1 MTLAEKGRMVQ
12 PMPTGAE
19 IAALLV
25 ELAGMPGF
33 LTARFG
39 SLGSERATLAGRGG
53 AFSPVEHGWHLADL
67 EREGYGVRIERLL
80 REDGPVLPDFDGARV
95 AVERQYRKRALAEG
109 IRAFEG
115 ARRSNLVTLRAL
127 DPAAWSRRGS
137 QEGVGPIRLSD
148 VPRMM
153 AEHDRAHRAEI
164 DAWLQELS
172 G

>member
-1 MTLAEKGRMVQ
+1 MAPLV
-12 PMPTGAE
+12 PTGAE

-33 LTARFG
+33 LAARLG
-39 SLGSERATLAGRGG
+39 SLGSERASLAGRGG
-53 AFSPVEHGWHLADL
+53 AFSPVEHCWHLADL

-80 REDGPVLPDFDGARV
+80 RENGPFLPDFDGARV
-95 AVERQYRKRALAEG
+95 AEEGQYRKRALAEG
-109 IRAFEG
+109 IRAFEE
-115 ARRSNLVTLRAL
+115 ARRSNLVALRAL
-127 DPAAWSRRGS
+127 EPAAWSRRGS

-172 G
+172 E

>member
-1 MTLAEKGRMVQ
+1 MAHLVPA
-12 PMPTGAE
+12 GADL
-19 IAALLV
+19 AALLV
-25 ELAGMPGF
+25 ELAGMPEF
-33 LTARFG
+33 LAARLG
-39 SLGSERATLAGRGG
+39 SLGPERATLAGRGG

-67 EREGYGVRIERLL
+67 EREGYKVRIERLL

-95 AVERQYRKRALAEG
+95 AVERQYRKKSLAEG
-109 IRAFEG
+109 IRSFQE
-115 ARRSNLVTLRAL
+115 ARLSNLVTLRAL
-127 DPAAWSRRGS
+127 DPVAWSRRGS
-137 QEGVGPIRLSD
+137 QEGVGHIRLSD